1 MSLSAALFPERK
13 SRVFKWL
20 FGMPERSFH
29 LNELLRLTQLGSASL
44 QQELKSLAE
53 AGLINTERVG
63 NLRRFRANPNSPVY
77 AELVSL
83 TRKTVGLR
91 WPLVQA
97 LAPMRA
103 QLTGAWVYGS
113 VAQQTDGANSDVDVM
128 LVGHELLLSQVLAC
142 LAPVETELGRKIN
155 PTCYSLQE
163 FESRRSDPASFVSKV
178 FQKPVL
184 DLLDAPD
191 AA

>member
-1 MSLSAALFPERK
+1 MSLGTALFPERR

-44 QQELKSLAE
+44 QQELKSLTE
-53 AGLINTERVG
+53 AGLVCAERVG

-83 TRKTVGLR
+83 TRKTVGLK
-91 WPLVQA
+91 WPLAQA
-97 LAPMRA
+97 LMPLRA

-113 VAQQTDGANSDVDVM
+113 VAQQTDGAGSDVDVM
-128 LVGHELLLSQVLAC
+128 LVGNGLLLSQVLTC
-142 LAPVETELGRKIN
+142 LAPVEIELGRKVN
-155 PTCYSLQE
+155 PTCYSVQE
-163 FESRRSDPASFVSKV
+163 FESRKNDPGSFVSKV
-178 FQKPVL
+178 FQKQVL
-184 DLLDAPD
+184 DLLDESH

>member
-1 MSLSAALFPERK
+1 MSLNAALFSDRK

-20 FGMPERSFH
+20 FGMPDRSFH

-63 NLRRFRANPNSPVY
+63 NLRRFQANPRSPVY
-77 AELVSL
+77 TELVAL
-83 TRKTVGLR
+83 TRKTVGLK
-91 WPLVQA
+91 WPLAQA
-97 LAPMRA
+97 LAPLRA

-113 VAQQTDGANSDVDVM
+113 VAQQNDHASSDIDLL
-128 LVGHELLLSQVLAC
+128 LVGKDLLLSEVLAC
-142 LAPVETELGRKIN
+142 LAPVEADLSRKIN
-155 PTCYSLQE
+155 PTCYSQQE
-163 FESRRSDPASFVSKV
+163 FDSRRQDPSSFVSKV
-178 FQKPVL
+178 FAKSVL
-184 DLLDAPD
+184 NLLEEAD

>member
-163 FESRRSDPASFVSKV
+163 FESRRSDPSSFVSKV

>member
-1 MSLSAALFPERK
+1 MSLNAALFPERK

-44 QQELKSLAE
+44 QQELKSLSE
-53 AGLINTERVG
+53 AGLVCTERVG

-83 TRKTVGLR
+83 TRKTVGLK
-91 WPLVQA
+91 WPLAQA
-97 LAPMRA
+97 LAPLRA

-113 VAQQTDGANSDVDVM
+113 VAQHTDGAGSDVDVM
-128 LVGHELLLSQVLAC
+128 LVGQDLLLSQVLNC
-142 LAPVETELGRKIN
+142 LAPVEAELGRKIN
-155 PTCYSLQE
+155 PTCYSVQE
-163 FESRRSDPASFVSKV
+163 FETRRDDPNSFVHKV
-178 FQKPVL
+178 FQKQVL

-191 AA
+191 AT

>member
-20 FGMPERSFH
+20 FGMPDRSFH

-44 QQELKSLAE
+44 QQELKSLTE
-53 AGLINTERVG
+53 AGLICAERVG

-77 AELVSL
+77 AELVAL
-83 TRKTVGLR
+83 TRKTVGLK
-91 WPLVQA
+91 WPLA
-97 LAPMRA
+97 LALKPLRPS
-103 QLTGAWVYGS
+103 LKGAWIYGS
-113 VAQQTDGANSDVDVM
+113 VAQQTDSAGSDVDVM
-128 LVGHELLLSQVLAC
+128 LVGDGLLLSEVLAC
-142 LAPVETELGRKIN
+142 LSPVEAELGRKIN
-155 PTCYSLQE
+155 PTCYSVQE
-163 FESRRSDPASFVSKV
+163 FADRRNDPASFVSKV

-184 DLLDAPD
+184 DLLDETH

>member
-20 FGMPERSFH
+20 FGMPDRSFH

-44 QQELKSLAE
+44 QQELKSLTE
-53 AGLINTERVG
+53 AGVVCAERVG
-63 NLRRFRANPNSPVY
+63 NLRRFRANRESPVF

-83 TRKTVGLR
+83 TRKTVGLK
-91 WPLVQA
+91 WPLTQA
-97 LAPMRA
+97 LAPLRG

-113 VAQQTDGANSDVDVM
+113 VAQHSDGAHSDVDLM
-128 LVGHELLLSQVLAC
+128 LVGEGLLLSQVLQC
-142 LAPVETELGRKIN
+142 LAPAETELGRKIN
-155 PTCYSLQE
+155 PTCYSVQE
-163 FESRRSDPASFVSKV
+163 FESRRHDPASFVSKV

-184 DLLDAPD
+184 DLLDD
-191 AA
+191 DHAA